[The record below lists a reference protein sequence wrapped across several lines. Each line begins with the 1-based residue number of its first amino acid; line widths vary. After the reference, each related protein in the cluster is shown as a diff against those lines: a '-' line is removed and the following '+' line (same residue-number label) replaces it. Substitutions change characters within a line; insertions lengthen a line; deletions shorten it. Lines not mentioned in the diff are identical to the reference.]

1 MRLVILDG
9 HTLNPGDLSWQE
21 IESLADVAYFERTQA
36 AQVVERLRDADAA
49 LTNKVHIGADVFA
62 ACPKLKYVGVTATGY
77 NIIDVAAAK
86 KAGVTVTNVPG
97 YSTNSVAQVVFALLL
112 EITHLTGYHN
122 GIVKGGGWTNCPDF
136 SFWNAPLLEL
146 HGLTIGIVGFG
157 EIGQAVGRIAHAFG
171 MKVIYNTR
179 TKKPFSEFP
188 AEYVA
193 LPELFQRADV
203 VTLHCPLT
211 PENKGFI
218 AWPLLQTMKRTAILI
233 NTARGPLLNEADV
246 ARALKEKVIAAAGLD
261 VLSAEPPPEDNPLLT
276 VPNCYILPHVG
287 WATVAARQRLMHE
300 SAENL
305 RAYQGGKPRNVV
317 S

>member
-21 IESLADVAYFERTQA
+21 IESLADVTYFDRTPA
-36 AQVVERLRDADAA
+36 AQVAERLREADAA

-77 NIIDVAAAK
+77 NIIDLAAAK
-86 KAGVTVTNVPG
+86 KAAATVTNVPG

-112 EITHLTGYHN
+112 EITNRTGHHTARVAE
-122 GIVKGGGWTNCPDF
+122 GAWSQCPDF
-136 SFWNAPLLEL
+136 SFWDFPLLEL
-146 HGLTIGIVGFG
+146 KDLTIGIVGFG

-211 PENKGFI
+211 PENKGLI
-218 AWPLLQTMKRTAILI
+218 AWPLLQTMKPSAILI

-246 ARALKEKVIAAAGLD
+246 ARALNEKVIAAA
-261 VLSAEPPPEDNPLLT
+261 DNPLLT
-276 VPNCYILPHVG
+276 APNCFILPHVG
-287 WATVAARQRLMHE
+287 WASVAARRRLMHE
-300 SAENL
+300 IAENL
-305 RAYQGGKPRNVV
+305 HAYAAGKPRNVV
-317 S
+317 G